1 MRALY
6 FIKKQL
12 GHGSIYK
19 ESNNDDA
26 DFRIRDR
33 DTIYKIIFPIFDKYP
48 LLTSKQFNYLKF
60 KKAYFIM
67 TDDKL
72 SKDEKNDL
80 LFKLKD
86 EKMPKNYISPV

>member
-12 GHGSIYK
+12 GYGSIQTEL
-19 ESNNDDA
+19 ESGNA

-33 DTIYKIIFPIFDKYP
+33 NIIKKIIFPIFDKYP
-48 LLTSKQFNYLKF
+48 LLTSKQFNYLKL

-67 TDDKL
+67 TDDEL

-86 EKMPKNYISPV
+86 EKIPQDYISPI